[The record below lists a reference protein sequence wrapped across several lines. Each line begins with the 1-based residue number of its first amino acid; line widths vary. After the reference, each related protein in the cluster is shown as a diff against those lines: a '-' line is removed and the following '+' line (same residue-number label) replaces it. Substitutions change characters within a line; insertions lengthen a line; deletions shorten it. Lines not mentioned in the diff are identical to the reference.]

1 MNIKDVKKC
10 LCSAANE
17 SLLSKGPIEFRDRKY
32 FIVAYRT
39 DPEALAK
46 ILPEPLIAPEP
57 IVLYEFIKMPNSTGF
72 GDYTES
78 GQAIPITLNGEPSS
92 CVHSMYLNDDAPI
105 ASGREIWD
113 YPSKKRVEREQPIAV
128 V

>member
-1 MNIKDVKKC
+1 MNIEDIKKNAFAMP
-10 LCSAANE
+10 LMNPSYP
-17 SLLSKGPIEFRDRKY
+17 KGPYEFRDREY

-46 ILPEPLIAPEP
+46 ILPEPLIAPDP

-92 CVHSMYLNDDAPI
+92 CVWSNEVLDGFSNPLVPGSSLGGPTSNINDLVW
-105 ASGREIWD
+105 EC
-113 YPSKKRVEREQPIAV
+113 
-128 V
+128 